1 MRVQRK
7 PVWRKSIVGL
17 AIKGLLGASIVPC
30 VAIGQ
35 TVAPGVPSS
44 PTSNIVNNVTMRAAT
59 VAPLSLF
66 NGTSL
71 AGWVGDS
78 TWSIQDGA
86 ITGGSGGSLGASRYL
101 VSTGIYKNFELNLKV
116 KAPPT
121 GDLNNGGVEFL
132 NTTFTDSR
140 GVVRKVAYQWDAGSG
155 YWGTLYDEGTRFRTV
170 RSAPVSPPKDG
181 SDPHV
186 TGYPAWAA
194 PVVKLSD
201 WNDLRLVVEYP
212 RIRGWVNG
220 VLAIDFTETEPEIAK
235 AVKTAIAA
243 NAAQPLMLQAH
254 AGSSVKVQYKDI
266 VLTQLVDQEQLPLG
280 NLNFAKVGRWLPP
293 QDIGLIA
300 VNAHL
305 LPNGKVLMHDAS
317 QDDNLMPNN
326 GTWMDKPNGTPRP
339 SLVALW
345 DPIPNTLANLDQWFI
360 SQAQLELFCSGH
372 TFLPNGDLVFQ
383 GNTQN
388 SQVSASAWKATLLY
402 NWRTNTWSRGNDS
415 TRAAYY
421 PTLTSTGSGDVLSFA
436 SGDANGKDRPVGD
449 HTEVY
454 NYQTGS
460 WRRLTNDAEWSS
472 LTSYLGANLS
482 LVSNSDP
489 YYNVAMMPGTGKV
502 LHLGGPAHLV
512 AADYAGN
519 GGAQYYSKREGIVRH
534 WGSHQIYGRGKILY
548 AGGGSYNYRYG
559 STNNSW
565 DGASVVQNSAVTIDM
580 NNGWQRAPMV
590 ARTGDMQEGRVRTSS
605 SLMADGKVI
614 MTGGHDWTVG
624 PFWKDTA
631 IEPEYSWSIAK
642 LRPEVWDPATGQWS
656 EMQPQQRRRQY
667 HGVTVLLPDGR
678 IMSGGSGMPEMYKAF
693 GGYGGNGNAYPIWND
708 HSIEIFE
715 PGYLFD
721 AAGNYAV
728 RPSIAWAPASV
739 GYQQNFSIYVGAS
752 TTIQKLHL
760 IKLSS
765 QTHGVEMSSR
775 LVPLEFTQNGGQLN
789 VTGIGD
795 STLAPAGHYM
805 LFAVDNNGVPSISK
819 MIKVDGYL
827 SVHVVS
833 QPTGKALSQKDTALA
848 AGATVG
854 TADLSPGN
862 LAQSWQMQFG
872 EWTDGAYR
880 LVSRRTGMALD
891 YSVQTSFQGFPVL
904 NQRKPTPESIAVKK
918 QSFKIASVGN
928 REYKLETE
936 GRTLDGYWQT
946 SLNGGT
952 TRDEIV
958 SYPYDGRNNQRWY
971 IFPTNAPVTI
981 RLGTSGG
988 ALGSNLSNMGPE
1000 GANWFV
1006 KPVLTGSG
1014 KVNIAVDAAGLV
1026 LLGLNSSGL
1035 LAALPANGNT
1045 ATTEWEIEYLPKG
1058 LMRLVHTQTKK
1069 VLTAVEDG
1077 YLGRVVIGMQSTTDP
1092 YQYWRMTN

>member
-1 MRVQRK
+1 MRNQKK
-7 PVWRKSIVGL
+7 PIWRKSVFAL
-17 AIKGLLGASIVPC
+17 AITGLLSTSIVPL
-30 VAIGQ
+30 ATMGQ
-35 TVAPGVPSS
+35 TAVPGVPST

-59 VAPLSLF
+59 SGPVSLF
-66 NGTSL
+66 NGTTL
-71 AGWVGDS
+71 AGWTGDS

-86 ITGGSGGSLGASRYL
+86 LTGGNGGSLSENKYL
-101 VSTGIYKNFELNLKV
+101 VSSGKFKNFELRLKV

-132 NTTFTDSR
+132 NTTFTDSL
-140 GVVRKVAYQWDAGSG
+140 GVVRKVAYQWDAGTG

-194 PVVKLSD
+194 PVVKPTD

-235 AVKTAIAA
+235 AVKVAIAS
-243 NAAQPLMLQAH
+243 NVTQPLMLQAH
-254 AGSSVKVQYKDI
+254 SGTSVKVQYKEL
-266 VLTQLVDQEQLPLG
+266 VLTPLVDQEQLPLG
-280 NLNFAKVGRWLPP
+280 NINFSKVGRWLPP

-300 VNAHL
+300 INAHL
-305 LPNGKVLMHDAS
+305 LPNGKVLMHDAT
-317 QDDNLMPNN
+317 QDDNMLPNH
-326 GTWMDKPNGTPRP
+326 GTWMDIPNGTPRP

-372 TFLPNGDLVFQ
+372 TFLPNGNLVFQ

-388 SQVSASAWKATLLY
+388 AQVSGSAWKGSLLY
-402 NWRTNTWSRGNDS
+402 DWRTNTWLRGSDS

-421 PTLTSTGSGDVLSFA
+421 PTLASTGAGDVLSFA
-436 SGDANGKDRPVGD
+436 SGDTNGKTRPLGD

-454 NYQTGS
+454 NYQNGN

-472 LTSYLGANLS
+472 LSSYLGTNAS
-482 LVSNSDP
+482 LVSNADP
-489 YYNVAMMPGTGKV
+489 YYNVAMMPGTGKI

-512 AADYAGN
+512 AADYAGK

-534 WGSHQIYGRGKILY
+534 WGSHQIYGKGQILY
-548 AGGGSYNYRYG
+548 AGGGSYDYRYG
-559 STNNSW
+559 STNSSW

-580 NNGWQRAPMV
+580 NSGWQRAPIV
-590 ARTGDMQEGRVRTSS
+590 TRTGDMQEGRVRTSS

-624 PFWKDTA
+624 QYWKDTA
-631 IEPEYSWSIAK
+631 VEAGYSWNIAK
-642 LRPEVWDPATGQWS
+642 LRPEVWDPSTGQWS

-693 GGYGGNGNAYPIWND
+693 GGYGGAGGAYPIWND
-708 HSIEIFE
+708 HTIEIFE

-728 RPSIAWAPASV
+728 RPNISWAPASI
-739 GYQQNFSIYVGAS
+739 GYQQNFNIYTDTSAA
-752 TTIQKLHL
+752 IQKLHL

-775 LVPLEFTQNGGQLN
+775 LVPLEFTQSGNQLT
-789 VTGIGD
+789 VTGVGD

-805 LFAVDNNGVPSISK
+805 LIAVDTKGVPSIAK
-819 MIKVDGYL
+819 MLKVDGFL

-833 QPTGKALSQKDTALA
+833 KPTGKALAQKDSALA
-848 AGATVG
+848 DGAVVG
-854 TADLSPGN
+854 TGN
-862 LAQSWQMQFG
+862 LSLGNMAQSWQMQFG

-880 LVSRRTGMALD
+880 LVSRSTGMALD
-891 YSVQTSFQGFPVL
+891 YSVQTSFQGLPLL
-904 NQRKPTPESIAVKK
+904 NQRKPTPDSLAVKK
-918 QSFKIASVGN
+918 QSFTTTAVGN
-928 REYKLETE
+928 REYKLETN
-936 GRTLDGYWQT
+936 GRALDGYWQS
-946 SLNGGT
+946 SLNGGA

-958 SYPYDGRNNQRWY
+958 SYPYDGRDNQRWY
-971 IFPTNAPVTI
+971 LYPTNAPVTI
-981 RLGTSGG
+981 RLGSSGG
-988 ALGSNLSNMGPE
+988 ALGSNLSNMGSE
-1000 GANWFV
+1000 GASWFV
-1006 KPVLTGSG
+1006 KPSATGGG
-1014 KVNIAVDAAGLV
+1014 KVTIAVDAAGLV
-1026 LLGLNSSGL
+1026 LLGLNGSGVL
-1035 LAALPANGNT
+1035 EALPAAGNT

-1058 LMRLVHTQTKK
+1058 LMRFSHSQTKK

-1077 YLGRVVIGMQSTTDP
+1077 YLGRVVVAAQTTTDP